1 MILIVCSFWQ
11 DNAAQTEQ
19 LLEFIFAQ
27 NDRAQIAGHV
37 LLVNAPAVD
46 KELVER
52 IKISAELAFRGVHQL
67 ELRALADDRAPKWKN
82 INNAFT
88 QAATHIAK
96 GFRWPFL
103 WMEPDCVPLRRGW
116 HSRLVLE
123 YGTQP
128 KAYLGS
134 RMKIEAPGKPE
145 MFIMA
150 RNGIYPPNAINDIP
164 PAEAPFEIAGAVN
177 VFPKF
182 TVAKLIQQT
191 AIINESDL
199 VKVREDAI
207 ICHSDKNGFLLR
219 KLERDWTPKEME
231 SKFTPETNPVSI
243 PIAPGEPPASP
254 EPIPVTPSKPR
265 RGRPTKAEA
274 EARFLNINGI
284 LPK

>member
-1 MILIVCSFWQ
+1 MILITIPFWQ

-67 ELRALADDRAPKWKN
+67 ELRALVDDRAPKWRN

-88 QAATHIAK
+88 QTATHIAK

-103 WMEPDCVPLRRGW
+103 WLEPDCVPLRRGW

-123 YGTQP
+123 YGSQP

-134 RMKIEAPGKPE
+134 RMKVEAPGKPD
-145 MFIMA
+145 MFLMA
-150 RNGIYPPNAINDIP
+150 RNGIYPPNAITDIP
-164 PAEAPFEIAGAVN
+164 PADAPFEIAGAVN
-177 VFPKF
+177 IFPKF
-182 TVAKLIQQT
+182 TVSKSIQQT
-191 AIINESDL
+191 SIVNEGDI

-207 ICHSDKNGFLLR
+207 ICHGDKNGFLMR
-219 KLERDWTPKEME
+219 SLERDWTPKEE
-231 SKFTPETNPVSI
+231 EPKFSPATNPASI
-243 PIAPGEPPASP
+243 PIAPGEPPAAP
-254 EPIPVTPSKPR
+254 EAIPVTPVKSR
-265 RGRPTKAEA
+265 RGRPPKAET
-274 EARFLNINGI
+274 EARLAKLNGI
-284 LPK
+284 ATP